1 MSYDTPAASTAAAPA
16 AETAVQVARPR
27 LAIAPVTDPAEWA
40 SLLAQAP
47 KAYLPQA
54 FAYGEGKRAE
64 GWTVQRLCFHDNDNI
79 IAFCQMLEKRVAG
92 LRLLSRVNRGPIFL
106 GDPPCPIQ
114 VGNVYRTLR
123 QERRRWHSPLLI
135 APALEATPENLG
147 ILASAGLRQRKG
159 RGWQSMRIDLGRSEE
174 AIRASLAPGFRNRLR
189 AAERSGL
196 TLRIAN
202 DEATAKWMLERHED
216 NKREKRFK
224 GAEGTF
230 IRALRAAATDDYL
243 VFQAVLDGEPVAG
256 MSVVRFGQLAEYHTG
271 WFGPA
276 GRAANAGNLL
286 MWAILSEMKRRGC
299 AQFDAGGIH
308 DSHGYTQFKRG
319 LRGSEF
325 ALAGEWIAF

>member
-1 MSYDTPAASTAAAPA
+1 MNDDSPAISTHSMPA
-16 AETAVQVARPR
+16 AETGVRVARPR
-27 LAIAPVTDPAEWA
+27 LAVVPVTDPVQWA

-47 KAYLPQA
+47 KPYLPQA

-64 GWTVQRLCFHDNDNI
+64 GWSVQRLCFFDKDNVV
-79 IAFCQMLEKRVAG
+79 AFCQVLELRIPG

-114 VGNVYRTLR
+114 VGNVYRMLR
-123 QERRRWHSPLLI
+123 QDRGRLFSPLLI

-147 ILASAGLRQRKG
+147 ILANAGFRQRKG

-174 AIRASLAPGFRNRLR
+174 ALRASLAPGFRNRLR

-196 TLRIAN
+196 TLRVAN
-202 DEATAKWMLERHED
+202 DDATVKWMVERHED

-224 GAEGTF
+224 GADGAF
-230 IRALRAAATDDYL
+230 IRALRAAAAEDYL
-243 VFQAVLDGEPVAG
+243 VFQAVLDGTPVAG
-256 MSVVRFGQLAEYHTG
+256 MSVVRFGKLAEYHTG
-271 WFGPA
+271 WFGQA

-286 MWAILSEMKRRGC
+286 MWAILCEMRRRGC
-299 AQFDAGGIH
+299 AQFDAGGLF
-308 DSHGYTQFKRG
+308 DSHGYTRFKRG